1 MPSAIIEIN
10 RLKVY
15 AYHGVDR
22 QETVV
27 GNDFEVSV
35 HLEFP
40 CMQAMRTDQLDSTV
54 SYSDVIDE
62 IHKEM
67 KQPSKLLEN
76 VAYRIYMALMLRFPG
91 ITGGS
96 VTVLKLHPP
105 VSGQMDSCGFTYRW

>member
-1 MPSAIIEIN
+1 MPSAIIEVN

-15 AYHGVDR
+15 AHHGVDP
-22 QETVV
+22 QETKV

-40 CMQAMRTDQLDSTV
+40 CKRAMQSDRLESTV
-54 SYSDVIDE
+54 SYSEVIDE

-67 KQPSKLLEN
+67 KTPSKLLEN
-76 VAYRIYMALMLRFPG
+76 VVYRIYSALIQRFPG

-105 VSGQMDSCGFTYRW
+105 VNGQMESCGFTYRW